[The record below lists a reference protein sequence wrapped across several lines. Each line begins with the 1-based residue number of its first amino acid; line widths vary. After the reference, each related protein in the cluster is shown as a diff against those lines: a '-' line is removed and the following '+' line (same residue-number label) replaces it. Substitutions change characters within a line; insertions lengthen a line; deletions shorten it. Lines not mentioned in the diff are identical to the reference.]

1 MAKTILV
8 VEDVSFLQN
17 AIKMALK
24 DAGYKVLAASDGEE
38 GLETALE
45 KKPDLIL
52 LDLMMPKMD
61 GMSMLKKLREDVW
74 GKKVPVI
81 ILTNM
86 SSEQKLLEAREA
98 NVTDYYIKSDWEIE
112 ELPELVANKLNG

>member
-1 MAKTILV
+1 
-8 VEDVSFLQN
+8 
-17 AIKMALK
+17 
-24 DAGYKVLAASDGEE
+24 
-38 GLETALE
+38 LETALE
-45 KKPDLIL
+45 KHPDLIL

-61 GMSMLKKLREDVW
+61 GMSMLKKLREDAW

-98 NVTDYYIKSDWEIE
+98 NVTDYFIKSDWEIE